1 MNEKFYKALKIFTA
15 VFGIIV
21 WILLILPERWSLTAE
36 SEMRIM
42 SFFGIIGIYYARER
56 RRWEAE
62 KQPRK
67 VSVIT
72 IALMQLMLFLRLSI
86 SWVR

>member
-1 MNEKFYKALKIFTA
+1 M
-15 VFGIIV
+15 
-21 WILLILPERWSLTAE
+21 ILPERWSLTAE

-42 SFFGIIGIYYARER
+42 SFLAIIGIYYVRER

-62 KQPRK
+62 KKPGK

-72 IALMQLMLFLRLSI
+72 MALMALITMALMALMLFLRLSI

>member
-42 SFFGIIGIYYARER
+42 SF
-56 RRWEAE
+56 
-62 KQPRK
+62 
-67 VSVIT
+67 
-72 IALMQLMLFLRLSI
+72 LRLSASI
-86 SWVR
+86 MSGREDAGRLKRNLEKFQL

>member
-42 SFFGIIGIYYARER
+42 SCDYRHLLCQG
-56 RRWEAE
+56 E
-62 KQPRK
+62 K
-67 VSVIT
+67 T
-72 IALMQLMLFLRLSI
+72 LGG
-86 SWVR
+86 

>member
-42 SFFGIIGIYYARER
+42 SFFAIIGIYYVRER
-56 RRWEAE
+56 RRREAE
-62 KQPRK
+62 KKPGK

-72 IALMQLMLFLRLSI
+72 MALMALMLFLRLSI

>member
-15 VFGIIV
+15 FFGIIV

-42 SFFGIIGIYYARER
+42 SFFAIIGIYYVRER

-62 KQPRK
+62 KKSGK

-72 IALMQLMLFLRLSI
+72 MALMALMLFLRLSI

>member
-42 SFFGIIGIYYARER
+42 SFFAIIGIYYVRER
-56 RRWEAE
+56 RRCEAE
-62 KQPRK
+62 KKPGK

-72 IALMQLMLFLRLSI
+72 MALMALMLFLRLSI

>member
-21 WILLILPERWSLTAE
+21 WILLILPE

-42 SFFGIIGIYYARER
+42 SFFAIIGIYYVRER

-62 KQPRK
+62 KKPGK

-72 IALMQLMLFLRLSI
+72 MALMALMLFLRLSI

>member
-36 SEMRIM
+36 SEMRKHAI
-42 SFFGIIGIYYARER
+42 
-56 RRWEAE
+56 
-62 KQPRK
+62 
-67 VSVIT
+67 
-72 IALMQLMLFLRLSI
+72 
-86 SWVR
+86 

>member
-1 MNEKFYKALKIFTA
+1 MK
-15 VFGIIV
+15 
-21 WILLILPERWSLTAE
+21 
-36 SEMRIM
+36 IM
-42 SFFGIIGIYYARER
+42 SVFAIIGIYYVRER

-62 KQPRK
+62 KKPGK

-72 IALMQLMLFLRLSI
+72 MALMELMLFLRLSI